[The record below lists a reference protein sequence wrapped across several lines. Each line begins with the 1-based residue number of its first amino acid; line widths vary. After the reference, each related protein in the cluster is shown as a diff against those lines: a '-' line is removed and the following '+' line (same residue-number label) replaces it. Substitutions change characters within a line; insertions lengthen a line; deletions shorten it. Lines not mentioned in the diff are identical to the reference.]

1 MLLGLLVTVLLVPAM
16 ALTVARLGQIP
27 GGTWVRLVAF
37 TPYALPLYVV
47 ALLLLA
53 IGWAAGEGAWQRVAV
68 TLTVVAV
75 GGAVLHGALV
85 AGAFLGGAVAP
96 DRGEPIRLM
105 TVNLMLGQAS
115 ADDVLET
122 SKEHEVDVLVM
133 QEVDEAALDTLDEA
147 GLADTFPHRAGE
159 AESGPTGTVV
169 VSRRPITRVEP
180 LDTAFGGWS
189 MSIGDLT
196 LMAVHPRPP
205 VGDASGWSDDH
216 RVIRRA
222 AYDRPGPAVI
232 VGDLN
237 ATTDHRVLRELEGR
251 GWSDAATQAGS
262 GWQPTWPADGE
273 MEVGGVRLPPLVAID
288 HVLVNEH
295 LHAVETETVAVEGTD
310 HRALVA
316 ILSR

>member
-105 TVNLMLGQAS
+105 TVNLMLGQPLKQRCQTCCKTMLRIGHGLSPSWKSCHRPLTMS
-115 ADDVLET
+115 AQY
-122 SKEHEVDVLVM
+122 S
-133 QEVDEAALDTLDEA
+133 
-147 GLADTFPHRAGE
+147 
-159 AESGPTGTVV
+159 
-169 VSRRPITRVEP
+169 IT
-180 LDTAFGGWS
+180 T
-189 MSIGDLT
+189 
-196 LMAVHPRPP
+196 
-205 VGDASGWSDDH
+205 
-216 RVIRRA
+216 
-222 AYDRPGPAVI
+222 
-232 VGDLN
+232 
-237 ATTDHRVLRELEGR
+237 
-251 GWSDAATQAGS
+251 
-262 GWQPTWPADGE
+262 
-273 MEVGGVRLPPLVAID
+273 
-288 HVLVNEH
+288 
-295 LHAVETETVAVEGTD
+295 
-310 HRALVA
+310 
-316 ILSR
+316 